1 MCKTCH
7 GDWREYGNWNIIRM
21 INISLHI
28 RKLPPAT
35 GSGGVLRS
43 SQNSNYQ
50 DLPKFQ
56 FFGGGVLWSSQNSK
70 CQDLP
75 KFQFSGGGGEFSD
88 LKFQR
93 GVFWRIWTQIY
104 CAYTETCLC
113 ITDSLS
119 HTMCVETNKIGAI
132 WLHYA
137 RIHSKFILDL
147 RHCSNRSKGRGV
159 MSHYFHGN
167 LLCFAGTT

>member
-1 MCKTCH
+1 MP
-7 GDWREYGNWNIIRM
+7 WRLERIWKLEYYPYDKYK
-21 INISLHI
+21 SPHTET
-28 RKLPPAT
+28 PT
-35 GSGGVLRS
+35 
-43 SQNSNYQ
+43 SNRI
-50 DLPKFQ
+50 
-56 FFGGGVLWSSQNSK
+56 GGGYSGVVKTQITKICLNFNFLEEGYSGVVKTQSAKICLNFNF
-70 CQDLP
+70 P
-75 KFQFSGGGGEFSD
+75 GGGFFD

-132 WLHYA
+132 WLHYV